1 MQKRQLRKSGIE
13 VSPMGLGGMPFGGA
27 MMSGEGEEEYR
38 FLLGDVDDKETIRTI
53 HKALDLGY

>member
-27 MMSGEGEEEYR
+27 MMSGEGEGEYR
-38 FLLGDVDDKETIRTI
+38 FFLGDVDDKETIRTI